1 MVTGFD
7 RITLKV
13 ADLQAAV
20 AEYSQFTGEY
30 TTLGESASLS
40 LSNVGIVLE
49 PSLDT
54 ESTHISGLTM
64 VDPERAAMALESGQR
79 QIPIFSIP
87 ERICSGADT
96 LTATGISGVDH
107 LVLMTR
113 NADDC
118 IRLFGE
124 ELGMRLALDQLVPE
138 WGGRMLFFR
147 CGKMTLEVIHNL
159 EEPPEQDQFWG
170 ITYLCPDL
178 DFTLQQLAER
188 GVAHSE
194 TRKGRKPGTR
204 VATVKSHNLGIPTLL
219 IEPVS

>member
-1 MVTGFD
+1 VVTGFD

-13 ADLQAAV
+13 PDLQAAI

-30 TTLGESASLS
+30 TALGDGVSLS

-49 PSLDT
+49 PALDP
-54 ESTHISGLTM
+54 EPTHISGLTM
-64 VDPERAAMALESGQR
+64 VDAERPAMALQSGQR

-87 ERICSGADT
+87 QRVCSGVDT
-96 LTATGISGVDH
+96 VTATGLSGVDH
-107 LVLMTR
+107 VVLMTR
-113 NADDC
+113 DADDC

-147 CGKMTLEVIHNL
+147 CGKMTLEIIHNV
-159 EEPPEQDQFWG
+159 EDPPQQDRFWG

-178 DFTLQQLAER
+178 DFTLQQLDER
-188 GVAHSE
+188 GVEHSE
-194 TRKGRKPGTR
+194 VRKGRKPGTR
-204 VATVKSHNLGIPTLL
+204 VATVKSHNLGLPTML
-219 IEPVS
+219 IEPA